1 MAIAIGVDLGGSNL
15 RIAAIRVADG
25 ALVAHHR
32 EPVGEPR
39 DPDTIVRRLVA
50 VIERMRAE
58 AKLEAEA
65 VVPVGIG
72 LAAML
77 RDTAGTVANS
87 PHLRWRDV
95 PFGRLL
101 AAALGGR
108 ARLGV
113 YNDVNA
119 IAYGE
124 QVHGAARGVAD
135 VLLVF
140 VGTGIGAGVIAGGR
154 LVEGASSCAG
164 ELGHAKVVWGADAAP
179 CACGGRGCVEAYIGG
194 SYVQARARRE
204 LAAGARSI
212 ATRDTAIDAI
222 TPGDVDRAAAAGD
235 AWALGLWAELAP
247 LLGVTLANA
256 IAVLNPARLVLGGG
270 MLGRTQVLRAQVIAA
285 LHALAPAASLEPLTV
300 ADAILGDDAGLV
312 GAALLA
318 DAGVSIIC

>member
-1 MAIAIGVDLGGSNL
+1 MTVLAIGVDLGGSNL
-15 RIAAIRVADG
+15 RLAVVRAADG
-25 ALVAHHR
+25 AIVARHR

-39 DPDTIVRRLVA
+39 DPATIVRRLVE
-50 VIERMRAE
+50 VIARVRAD
-58 AKLEAEA
+58 AGVPDAA
-65 VVPVGIG
+65 IIPVGVG

-95 PFGRLL
+95 PFGRQL
-101 AAALGGR
+101 AAALGPR
-108 ARLGV
+108 APVGV
-113 YNDVNA
+113 YNDANA
-119 IAYGE
+119 IAWGE
-124 QVHGAARGVAD
+124 RTHGAARGLAD

-164 ELGHAKVVWGADAAP
+164 ELGHAKVAWGPDAAP
-179 CACGGRGCVEAYIGG
+179 CACGSRGCVEAYVGG

-204 LAAGARSI
+204 LAAAARSI
-212 ATRDTAIDAI
+212 DGLALDAI

-247 LLGVTLANA
+247 LLGVALANA

-270 MLGRTQVLRAQVIAA
+270 MLGRTPVLRAQVIAA
-285 LHALAPAASLEPLTV
+285 LYALAPAAALEPLTIV
-300 ADAILGDDAGLV
+300 DAALGDDAGLV

-318 DAGVSIIC
+318 HAGVSLIAR